1 MIYLLCKYDIR
12 TRPANEIKDFERVP
26 RNLVIRC
33 AHNNIRS
40 FICRRHISSHDSAI
54 SYRRYITRSARNG
67 YHCKKPLLSG
77 RQKRF
82 FTPFDSLHL
91 CSPKAKKSRRLFWGL
106 SAVIWRRESP
116 LSFAAYRGAP
126 LRSRRFVRSPV
137 AKKQFPELF
146 FYALRFPPSL

>member
-1 MIYLLCKYDIR
+1 MALLVGSPPFFVQFGLFNAISLTRCAIRCCRMIYLLRKHDIR
-12 TRPANEIKDFERVP
+12 TRPADEIKDFERVP

-33 AHNNIRS
+33 AHNNLRS

-82 FTPFDSLHL
+82 FTCLRVTKRSGIGVKV
-91 CSPKAKKSRRLFWGL
+91 SKS
-106 SAVIWRRESP
+106 SVMIIAD
-116 LSFAAYRGAP
+116 
-126 LRSRRFVRSPV
+126 
-137 AKKQFPELF
+137 
-146 FYALRFPPSL
+146 